1 MSKKAT
7 RLICI
12 LLAVLMV
19 FGVAAYAL
27 SAGAFAVTQS
37 EIDALQKQRD
47 AIRDQQKDVQEQI
60 DALNDEMAGVI
71 ERKTN
76 LFPNN
81 KPL

>member
-37 EIDALQKQRD
+37 EIDALQSSGTPSAASR
-47 AIRDQQKDVQEQI
+47 RTCR
-60 DALNDEMAGVI
+60 N
-71 ERKTN
+71 RST
-76 LFPNN
+76 P
-81 KPL
+81 